1 MSPFHRA
8 ARPTVRV
15 MIAALLTSGL
25 AACSAGASDH
35 AGHDDVLDVVGQ
47 FEVHSI
53 EPTTAAG
60 VFTRLGA
67 VETLVTVDAEG
78 EMRPGLATGWS
89 TEDGRVWRFQLREGA
104 TFHDGTAVTAK
115 AAAAALTTALE
126 TGAST
131 LTEAGVKR
139 ISADGNDVIVTL
151 GEAFGPL
158 PAVLAHTSAQ
168 ILAPAS
174 YDKAGKVT
182 KVIGSGPYEVT
193 DVEIPSRVDLAA
205 SEHWDGPAPAID
217 TVEYQVVS
225 RAENRALMVES
236 GQADIALGMDPTS
249 LQRLRKSDAVR
260 IESALLPRT
269 IVLKLNAAD
278 PLLADVRVREALSL
292 ALDRE
297 GIATAVLREQ
307 EIAADQLFPPTLE
320 GWHQEEIEPLTHDV
334 ERARTLLEDAGF
346 TPGEDGTLARDGKP
360 LTLSLLTF
368 PDRPELPLIAAAI
381 QEQLAGIGVEVDVQV
396 ENSSE
401 IPLRHQN
408 GTLQLALFARGLAL
422 IPDPTVTLLGDYPK
436 EGGDWGA
443 MGWHDEK
450 LLAALGRLKA
460 PEATDEEVARD
471 RREVATRLQE
481 GLPTVP
487 VVWYRQSLVIGEQ
500 VSDVELDP
508 FEQDWHLDEV
518 SWK

>member
-1 MSPFHRA
+1 MSSFHRG
-8 ARPTVRV
+8 ARPTLRV
-15 MIAALLTSGL
+15 LIAVLITSGL
-25 AACSAGASDH
+25 GACSAGANDRSAPDER
-35 AGHDDVLDVVGQ
+35 LDVVGQ

-78 EMRPGLATGWS
+78 EMLPGLATEWS
-89 TEDGRVWRFQLREGA
+89 TDDGRTWRFALREGA
-104 TFHDGTAVTAK
+104 TFHDGTPVTAE
-115 AAAAALTTALE
+115 AAAAALTTALK

-131 LTEAGVKR
+131 LTAADVTGVT
-139 ISADGNDVIVTL
+139 ADGNDVVVTL
-151 GEAFGPL
+151 KKPFGLL
-158 PAVLAHTSAQ
+158 PAVLAHTSTQ

-174 YDKAGKVT
+174 YDAAGKVT

-193 DVEIPSRVDLAA
+193 KVEVPSQVDLVA
-205 SEHWDGPAPAID
+205 SEHWDGKAPAID
-217 TVEYQVVS
+217 NVEYQVVS

-249 LQRLRKSDAVR
+249 LQRLRKSDDVR
-260 IESALLPRT
+260 IESVLLPRT

-307 EIAADQLFPPTLE
+307 EIAADQLFPPTLD
-320 GWHQEEIEPLTHDV
+320 GWHQDDIEPLTHDADS
-334 ERARTLLEDAGF
+334 ARDLLAEAGF
-346 TPGEDGTLARDGKP
+346 KPGADGTMARDGKP
-360 LTLSLLTF
+360 LKLSLLTF
-368 PDRPELPLIAAAI
+368 PDRPELPLIAAAV
-381 QEQLAGIGVEVDVQV
+381 QDQLAGIGVEVDVQV

-401 IPLRHQN
+401 IPLRHQD

-422 IPDPTVTLLGDYPK
+422 IPDPTVTLLGDYAR

-443 MGWHDEK
+443 LGWHDDQ
-450 LLAALGRLKA
+450 LIAALDRLKA
-460 PEATDEEVARD
+460 PGISPADVDRD

-487 VVWYRQSLVIGEQ
+487 VVWYRQSVVTGSHVADL
-500 VSDVELDP
+500 ELDP